1 MQSSFI
7 VYKKDA
13 LVYLINKGGKM
24 ENLIEQSEKELVEVY
39 KNLDNIELVNT
50 KKVLAAFKNHKISE
64 AHLNGTTGYGY
75 GDMGREAIEGIF
87 SEIFKAED
95 AIVRSQFISGTH
107 TISTALFGILRPGDI
122 VLSINGKPYDT
133 LDEVIGIVENKSSL
147 KAFDVKY
154 EQIEM
159 KEGKFDLEKIRE
171 RVAKNDIKLI
181 ITQRSRGYLYR
192 DAFTIDEYQE
202 VFKVIREVNN
212 SAIIMVDNCYGEFVE
227 DREPIEV
234 GADIAVGSLIKNPG
248 GGIAQ
253 TGGYI
258 VGKKEIID
266 IISDRYSAPG
276 LGKEGGASFD
286 NNRQIL
292 QGIFMA
298 PHTVN
303 QSLKTA
309 VFSAYMLEK
318 MGYTVSP
325 RYNDKRSDIV
335 QMIKF
340 EDPEKLIKFCQ
351 GIQAYSPVDSHVIPQ
366 PWDMPGYTDQ
376 VIMASGAFTAGSSIE
391 ISCDG
396 PIRPPYVAYL
406 QGGLTFSSGKLAV
419 ISAIENLGNIS
430 K

>member
-1 MQSSFI
+1 MEEL
-7 VYKKDA
+7 VKK
-13 LVYLINKGGKM
+13 
-24 ENLIEQSEKELVEVY
+24 SEIELVETY
-39 KNLDNIELVNT
+39 NEIDSIEFKNT
-50 KKVLAAFKNHKISE
+50 KKVLDAFKKYKISE

-75 GDMGREAIEGIF
+75 GDLGREATEGIF
-87 SEIFKAED
+87 ADIFKAED
-95 AIVRSQFISGTH
+95 AIVRSQLMSGTH
-107 TISTALFGILRPGDI
+107 TISTTLFGILRPGDT

-133 LDEVIGIVENKSSL
+133 LDEVIGIVDNPSSL
-147 KAFDVKY
+147 KAFGVIY
-154 EQIEM
+154 EQIEL
-159 KEGKFDLEKIRE
+159 KDGKFDIEKIKE
-171 RVAKNDIKLI
+171 RVSKNDIKLI

-192 DAFTIDEYQE
+192 DAFTMAEFEEI
-202 VFKVIREVNN
+202 FNAIHEVNN
-212 SAIIMVDNCYGEFVE
+212 TAIIMVDNCYGEFVE

-234 GADIAVGSLIKNPG
+234 GADVAVGSLIKNAG

-258 VGKKEIID
+258 VGKKEVIEL
-266 IISDRYSAPG
+266 ISDRYSAPG
-276 LGKEGGASFD
+276 LGKEGGASF
-286 NNRQIL
+286 NHNRQIL

-309 VFSAYMLEK
+309 VFAAYMLEK
-318 MGYTVSP
+318 LGYEVSP
-325 RYNDKRSDIV
+325 KYNDKRSDIV

-340 EDPEKLIKFCQ
+340 QDPDKLIKFCQ
-351 GIQAYSPVDSHVIPQ
+351 GIQAASPVDSHVVPQ

-376 VIMASGAFTAGSSIE
+376 VIMASGAFTSGSSIE

-396 PIRPPYVAYL
+396 PIRAPYVAYL

-419 ISAIENLGNIS
+419 LSAIEHLN